1 MQLPPSI
8 QSAFDG
14 IRQRLALARS
24 SMLRF
29 YRVHWILLAS
39 AFTIVSILLIV
50 WARLGFTL
58 EVNRFFAAAVHAP
71 SALSIQCSATQN
83 VLTWTLPAGHD
94 SNSILRSMDGAT
106 NQWVCG
112 GPNNL
117 SPCTNLNVTTYTDT
131 NIQPGHTYV
140 YRHKAWADTA
150 SNAVTCSTVASPT
163 PTATPTPTAIP
174 APTATPAPSNTPIPT
189 MTVVPTPFPTITST
203 STPPPRGSPS
213 ILMSGENI
221 SVSGGQSKS
230 IQIRTGQVAEIRLQA
245 RNASALGNLSG
256 AMVMILLPPG
266 ITYIAGSTTIAGIPT
281 SVDTIAAGGLSLGM
295 LGPSQST
302 TITLRVNVS
311 AAQFVVGTTQLQSVA
326 KMQTVGDGEANDSL
340 VFSVTKPAPGTTGV
354 VQTGPGD
361 ALLAAFLIS
370 SILTLLYVSYTHTST
385 YKRHEVDAITSDRDP
400 LDFRS

>member
-1 MQLPPSI
+1 M
-8 QSAFDG
+8 
-14 IRQRLALARS
+14 
-24 SMLRF
+24 
-29 YRVHWILLAS
+29 LLAS

-50 WARLGFTL
+50 WARLGFTV

-83 VLTWTLPAGHD
+83 VLTWTLPDGHD
-94 SNSILRSMDGAT
+94 SNSILRSVDNAT

-117 SPCTNLNVTTYTDT
+117 PPCTSLSVATYTDP
-131 NIQPGHTYV
+131 NIQPGHTYI

-150 SNAVTCSTVASPT
+150 SNTVTCSTVATPT
-163 PTATPTPTAIP
+163 PTATPTL
-174 APTATPAPSNTPIPT
+174 APSSTPVPT
-189 MTVVPTPFPTITST
+189 MTVAPTPFPTITPT
-203 STPPPRGSPS
+203 STPVPRGSPG

-221 SVSGGQSKS
+221 SVSGGQSKT
-230 IQIRTGQVAEIRLQA
+230 IQLRTGQVAEIRLQA

-256 AMVMILLPPG
+256 AMVMVMLPPG
-266 ITYIAGSTTIAGIPT
+266 ITYIVGSTTIAGIPT
-281 SVDTIAAGGLSLGM
+281 SVDTITAGGLSLGM

-311 AAQFVVGTTQLQSVA
+311 ATQFVVGTTQLQAVV

-340 VFSVTKPAPGTTGV
+340 VFSVTKPAPGTTGA